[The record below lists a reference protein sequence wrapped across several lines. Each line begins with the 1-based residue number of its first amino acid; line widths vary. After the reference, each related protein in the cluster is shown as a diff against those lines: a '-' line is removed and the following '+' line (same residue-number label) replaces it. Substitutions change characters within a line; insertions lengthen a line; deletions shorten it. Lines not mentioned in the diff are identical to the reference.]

1 MNPTKLLEM
10 AEQILKHAAEY
21 KATGDLKSLTKAQ
34 VRARNFMAA
43 AYTVEEERRKK

>member
-1 MNPTKLLEM
+1 MNPKKLVEM
-10 AEQILKHAAEY
+10 AEQILKHATEY
-21 KATGDLKSLTKAQ
+21 NTTADIKALTKAQ